1 MLRLRE
7 GGRPDPVQVRPG
19 EPSVAA
25 RRAGRDGRAGA
36 RPGGRAWRRGRA
48 PGRALGT
55 ATGEIF
61 YDNPRNVVGCIVE
74 HEDKILMCRRAIE
87 PRLGF
92 WTLPA
97 GFLELGETIY
107 QGAARETREE
117 AQAEVRDAELF
128 AMIDVTHIGQ
138 VHIFY
143 RAKLAGSHYGAG
155 QESQIALLQSE
166 DEIEWS
172 QLAFPTIH
180 RALSYYFADR
190 ARGRFELH
198 TDDLGADDWRQMNL
212 DRVARTADEQS

>member
-1 MLRLRE
+1 MTYCPNCGAPTE
-7 GGRPDPVQVRPG
+7 FKIP
-19 EPSVAA
+19 
-25 RRAGRDGRAGA
+25 AGDDRKRNIC
-36 RPGGRAWRRGRA
+36 
-48 PGRALGT
+48 T

-180 RALSYYFADR
+180 RALSHYFADR

>member
-1 MLRLRE
+1 MPKPMTFCPNCGAPTEYKIPAGDDRE
-7 GGRPDPVQVRPG
+7 RNIC
-19 EPSVAA
+19 
-25 RRAGRDGRAGA
+25 
-36 RPGGRAWRRGRA
+36 
-48 PGRALGT
+48 T

-74 HEDKILMCRRAIE
+74 HENRILMCRRAIE

-97 GFLELGETIY
+97 GFLELGETISE
-107 QGAARETREE
+107 GAARETREE
-117 AQAEVRDAELF
+117 AEAEVANPELF

-143 RAKLAGSHYGAG
+143 RATLSGTHYGAG
-155 QESQIALLQSE
+155 PESQFVTLLGE

-180 RALSYYFADR
+180 RALTHYFADR

-198 TDDLGADDWRQMNL
+198 TDTLGVDDWRSMNL
-212 DRVARTADEQS
+212 DRTPNVTMDSW

>member
-1 MLRLRE
+1 MPKPMKFCPNCGAPIE
-7 GGRPDPVQVRPG
+7 YKIPPG
-19 EPSVAA
+19 DD
-25 RRAGRDGRAGA
+25 RRRNVCS
-36 RPGGRAWRRGRA
+36 
-48 PGRALGT
+48 

-61 YDNPRNVVGCIVE
+61 YENPRNVVGCIVE

-97 GFLELGETIY
+97 GFLELGETIFE
-107 QGAARETREE
+107 GAARETREE
-117 AQAEVRDAELF
+117 AEAEVADAELF

-143 RAKLAGSHYGAG
+143 RARLVGHHYGAG
-155 QESQIALLQSE
+155 QESQFVTLLGE

-180 RALSYYFADR
+180 RALGLYFADR
-190 ARGRFELH
+190 ERGRFDLH
-198 TDDLGADDWRQMNL
+198 VDALGSDDWRSMHL
-212 DRVARTADEQS
+212 DRVANVETGSS

>member
-1 MLRLRE
+1 MPKPMTYCPNCGAPTE
-7 GGRPDPVQVRPG
+7 FKIPPG
-19 EPSVAA
+19 DD
-25 RRAGRDGRAGA
+25 RKRNIC
-36 RPGGRAWRRGRA
+36 
-48 PGRALGT
+48 T

-107 QGAARETREE
+107 EGAARETREE
-117 AQAEVRDAELF
+117 AQAEVSDAELF

-143 RAKLAGSHYGAG
+143 RAQLSGSHYAPG
-155 QESQIALLQSE
+155 QESQIVTLQRE

-180 RALSYYFADR
+180 RALSHYFADR

-198 TDDLGADDWRQMNL
+198 TDSLGADDWREMNL
-212 DRVARTADEQS
+212 DRVARVQDGSA